1 MSRASITSSSKWMF
15 VGTLV
20 SKPFQLV
27 TVIVIARMLGPES
40 FGVFGLVTSLSVTLA
55 MIFGLG
61 LGDAS
66 YKYVAEHYHADK
78 QEGARFSSVIVW
90 TAMSFATL
98 LSFVLWALRDY
109 WSTEVFSTSV
119 PLLLLASCLTLGW
132 LNLLL
137 SLLSGVLSGLQQ
149 FKSLA
154 ILSIVQVVA
163 VGLFAAFGT
172 YNSET
177 AVMAYL
183 AGALISVC
191 WATLK
196 LLQYDR
202 SLLAWPG
209 WGSFAK
215 LKGIIRFSAPMWI
228 GAFALTPVVTFVLAF
243 VAHQPNG
250 EHHLG
255 IYSTAN
261 GLRLLVAFL
270 PGVIAVV
277 ITPFLV
283 QEGGSHGDVIRYR
296 ELLQKSF
303 SAFTFFTVPILIAA
317 VFASDL
323 IFKVYGSAYSGSF
336 RLFVPIAG
344 AAAIGAIGTPLTI
357 IMLAKNRTW
366 WSLFFGVVKSA
377 VLVFLSLLLV
387 PTYLST
393 GLVWASLISESVF
406 YLIAFEYCRAI
417 RALPGVSRSS
427 FYLVLVVVALV
438 AISALALPQTA
449 RWLLALPVA
458 MAVALFLL
466 KRDRD
471 LVRWLIDIV
480 PAKFQPPA
488 KRIFDLLAAQS

>member
-1 MSRASITSSSKWMF
+1 MF
-15 VGTLV
+15 LGTLV
-20 SKPFQLV
+20 TKPFQLV

-40 FGVFGLVTSLSVTLA
+40 FGVFGLVTSVSVTLA
-55 MIFGLG
+55 MVSGLG

-78 QEGARFSSVIVW
+78 QQGAQFSSVIVW
-90 TAMSFATL
+90 SAMGFASVL
-98 LSFVLWALRDY
+98 FLVLWAVRDY
-109 WSTEVFSTSV
+109 WSTEVFSTSIS
-119 PLLLLASCLTLGW
+119 LLLLGSCLTLGW
-132 LNLLL
+132 FNLLL

-154 ILSIVQVVA
+154 ILNMLQVVT
-163 VGLFAAFGT
+163 VGLFATVAT

-183 AGALISVC
+183 AGALISVG

-196 LLQYDR
+196 LLQFDR
-202 SLLAWPG
+202 TLLAWPG
-209 WGSFAK
+209 WGSFVR
-215 LKGIIRFSAPMWI
+215 LKGIMRFSAPMWI
-228 GAFALTPVVTFVLAF
+228 GAFALAPVVTFVLAF

-261 GLRLLVAFL
+261 GLRLLVGFL

-283 QEGGSHGDVIRYR
+283 QEGGLHGDVSKYSH
-296 ELLQKSF
+296 LLQKSF
-303 SAFTFFTVPILIAA
+303 SVFTFFTVPVLVAA

-323 IFKVYGSAYSGSF
+323 IFKIYGSAYSGSF

-357 IMLAKNRTW
+357 VMLAKNRTW
-366 WSLFFGVVKSA
+366 WSLFFGVIKSA
-377 VLVFLSLLLV
+377 VLVLLTLLLV
-387 PTYLST
+387 PTYLSS
-393 GLVWASLISESVF
+393 GLVWASMVSESVF

-417 RALPGVSRSS
+417 GALPGVSRSS
-427 FYLVLVVVALV
+427 FYIVLVVITLIT
-438 AISALALPQTA
+438 ISALALPQTV
-449 RWLLALPVA
+449 RWTLALPVA
-458 MAVALFLL
+458 SAVSLFLL
-466 KRDRD
+466 RRDHD
-471 LVRWLIDIV
+471 LVRWLTDFM
-480 PAKFQPPA
+480 PAKFRPPA
-488 KRIFDLLAAQS
+488 KRIFDLLVVQS